1 MKKEISLR
9 GAFAVVVVFATLAS
23 SALAQTQPMGG
34 MGGGMQQGGQNSGQQ
49 GMPMPPTG
57 QSRMVQGQT
66 MGQGDMMGGGMGG
79 GMGNGMGGGMGMM
92 GGHEDPMLTALTDIK
107 FLVDGLLPSICSTAG
122 QACFDNLKTAV
133 KRGSKTY
140 SKLVKDLTALEDEG
154 EIGSMQMVINFA
166 RMVPSF
172 DIFNRLLSAAD
183 AMDAGDTE
191 DALNA
196 LQSIVVKKG
205 PFATMIKGII
215 MQLQSMSEELA
226 YQEEQFTEDAEQR
239 TADRAER
246 KAQEVERRTAE
257 KTMRDAMTVQG
268 GPMGQ
273 QGTQEGQG
281 DSNQYGPTGT
291 DSGGRNSA
299 GMYPGGP
306 QGGSQGQGMNTMQ
319 GDMGGPMGRQGM
331 QGRGQMNQGNMMSGR
346 SNGMGGSGMMGQ
358 GMMSPQQG
366 GMGMD
371 QMRNQAAAGGMPF
384 NEDMARNA
392 MNGQSQMPSMNN
404 GGQNM
409 MPPQNMQGSGSMPP
423 PMQDQGAP
431 MPMMQPPA
439 GGGTPPVGP
448 ASVLSTIGWLLGGLF
463 GRR

>member
-9 GAFAVVVVFATLAS
+9 GAFAVVAVLATFTP
-23 SALAQTQPMGG
+23 SAMAWGQTAGG
-34 MGGGMQQGGQNSGQQ
+34 MGGGMQQGWQNSGQQ

-66 MGQGDMMGGGMGG
+66 MGQGDMMGGGMG
-79 GMGNGMGGGMGMM
+79 NGMGRGMGMM

-191 DALNA
+191 DALDA

-226 YQEEQFTEDAEQR
+226 DQEERFTEDAQQR

-246 KAQEVERRTAE
+246 KAQEAERRTAE
-257 KTMRDAMTVQG
+257 KTMRDRMTVQG

-291 DSGGRNSA
+291 DSRGQYAPRDPRSFNGGQSNQRA
-299 GMYPGGP
+299 DMYQQGSQNGP
-306 QGGSQGQGMNTMQ
+306 QGQGQPTG
-319 GDMGGPMGRQGM
+319 
-331 QGRGQMNQGNMMSGR
+331 
-346 SNGMGGSGMMGQ
+346 GMMDQ
-358 GMMSPQQG
+358 GMMPPQQG
-366 GMGMD
+366 GMGNDSRVSMPYPMPSVGMTQPMNMD
-371 QMRNQAAAGGMPF
+371 QMRAQAATGGMPF

-392 MNGQSQMPSMNN
+392 MDGMQSGS
-404 GGQNM
+404 GIM
-409 MPPQNMQGSGSMPP
+409 MPPNGG
-423 PMQDQGAP
+423 P
-431 MPMMQPPA
+431 MPMMPPPPMNNPPA
-439 GGGTPPVGP
+439 PMPAPTGG
-448 ASVLSTIGWLLGGLF
+448 SVISTIGWLLGGLF